1 MSGRFCLLLGKQ
13 DGTFDQ
19 LKICQ
24 TLPEL
29 LLHMQEA
36 ISLDAAR
43 QRHRERSHELA
54 FCQAAHRGLMAGIAL
69 QPRSREQAVYQR
81 DIAVQEYS
89 VPRDEN
95 IVKEGERIGLLEARA
110 Q

>member
-1 MSGRFCLLLGKQ
+1 MSGRLCLLLGEQ

-54 FCQAAHRGLMAGIAL
+54 FCQAAHRGLMAGMAL
-69 QPRSREQAVYQR
+69 QPRSREQAVCQR
-81 DIAVQEYS
+81 DVAVQEHS
-89 VPRDEN
+89 VPWDEN
-95 IVKEGERIGLLEARA
+95 IVKEG
-110 Q
+110 